1 MLLEIQ
7 HETRYTYSAPIRESV
22 MELWMQPRSAP
33 GQRLVSF
40 DVATD
45 PKARVFSY
53 IDWLG
58 NPVLHFN
65 VPEEHEA
72 LVIRT
77 SASVETRVPDAPPKS
92 LSPEE
97 WDRLGQ
103 EWVRD
108 RYFDFLHPSRF
119 VEDTDHLS
127 RFMDEH
133 DLVRMADP
141 LTSLRRLNDLMYDA
155 FEYTPGF
162 TAADSPIDA
171 ALAHR
176 KGVCQDFAHIM
187 LSVCRRW
194 GVPARYVS
202 GYLLTARGPKERSS
216 ADATHAWIECFL
228 PSLGW
233 IGFDPTNDMLTS
245 ERHVAVALGRD
256 YADVP
261 PSRGVF
267 KGVADSMLAVDVVV
281 KPAKQATV
289 NRDFLRLS
297 PPPRLTPRRQA
308 TGSQGLFQQ

>member
-7 HETRYTYSAPIRESV
+7 HETRYSYSAPIRESV

-40 DVATD
+40 DVATE
-45 PKARVFSY
+45 PKARCLSY

-58 NPVLHFN
+58 NTVLHFN
-65 VPEEHEA
+65 VPEEHET

-77 SASVETRVPDAPPKS
+77 SASVETRPPDAAPAAV
-92 LSPEE
+92 SPEE

-108 RYFDFLHPSRF
+108 RYFDFLHPSKF
-119 VEDTDHLS
+119 VADTEHLS
-127 RFMDEH
+127 RFVEEH
-133 DLVRMADP
+133 AVERLDDP
-141 LTSLRRLNDLMYDA
+141 LSSLRRLNDLMYGA

-171 ALAHR
+171 SLAHR

-187 LSVCRRW
+187 LTVCRSW

-202 GYLLTARGPKERSS
+202 GYLLNAHAAKERSNP
-216 ADATHAWIECFL
+216 DATHAWIECFL

-233 IGFDPTNDMLTS
+233 IGFDPTNDTLTA
-245 ERHVAVALGRD
+245 ERHVAVAIGRD

-267 KGVADSMLAVDVVV
+267 KGVADSLLAVEVSV
-281 KPAKQATV
+281 KPAKQASV

-297 PPPRLTPRRQA
+297 PPPRLTPRRQ
-308 TGSQGLFQQ
+308 TSGSHGLFQQ